1 MGSLGVWN
9 TIGFVLLL
17 ASLFLLVS
25 ALFGIWRAKD
35 RMEITHVLLWFLI
48 VLFAP
53 TVGPILWFVLAP
65 TLHPGLRRHP
75 KSR

>member
-1 MGSLGVWN
+1 MGSLGLWN
-9 TIGFVLLL
+9 TVGIVLSL
-17 ASLFLLVS
+17 ASMGLLVS

-35 RMEITHVLLWFLI
+35 RMEITHVLIWYLI

-53 TVGPILWFVLAP
+53 TVGSILWFALAP
-65 TLHPGLRRHP
+65 TLHPNVPQHP